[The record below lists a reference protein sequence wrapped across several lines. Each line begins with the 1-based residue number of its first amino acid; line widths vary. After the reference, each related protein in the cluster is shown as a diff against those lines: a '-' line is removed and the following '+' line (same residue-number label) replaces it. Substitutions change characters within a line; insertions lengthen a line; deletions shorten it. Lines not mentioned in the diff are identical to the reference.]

1 MTNFTEFKNAIQRQL
16 KQMEPTGLYNTN
28 VDNDVLW
35 NTYLDSFPAGTN
47 KIFRERREYD
57 CSCCRQFIKNIG
69 GVVTIV
75 NNQRVS
81 IWDIQVGGYYQ
92 PVIEAMKQ
100 YVNSCSITDPYFH
113 YENKVGTD
121 FNHEEIDGKP
131 HKWEHFYTPLA
142 SQYVLR
148 KDMIPSRKGD
158 MRSNKDVLLR
168 SLEEL
173 SLGTAQTVME
183 LIEQGSLYRG
193 EEHKRTV
200 EGFIKL
206 KKEFNKLS
214 PEQKEGYV
222 WIKSKEL
229 GGASKIRNTVIG
241 TLLVD
246 IEEGRDL
253 DAAVTSFEAKVAPT
267 NYKRP
272 TALVTKAMIQNA
284 QKKVEELG
292 IDTALERRYA
302 VETDI
307 TINNV
312 LFADRSIKKAMN
324 VFDELIEAAP
334 TKVDSLNKV
343 EEISIDNFLSNVL
356 PKASSL
362 EVLFENKHQNN
373 LVSLIAPKH
382 PDAKPIFKWDNNFSW
397 SYKDGVADSMRQK
410 VVNAGGRVDGDFR
423 FTHEWNYDER
433 NCSLMDLHVF
443 FPNSGISEEDG
454 CNDSYGNNQRVG
466 WNNRK
471 ESKTGGIQD
480 VDYVNAAPEGYV
492 PIENITFPD
501 RRKMPEGKYIC
512 KIHNWNLR
520 EPTRGGFRAEIE
532 FDGQVFQYEV
542 RRPLKHKEW
551 ITVAH
556 VTLKNG
562 EFSIEHKLPCGQ
574 SQRNLW
580 GINTNSFHKV
590 KMIMNSPNH
599 WDGNQTGNR
608 HLFFILDKCKQ
619 EGQSRGFYNEFLKD
633 ELTEHRKVFEVLGSK
648 MKVEDSENQLSGLG
662 FSSTQRNSAYVKVSG
677 SFNRVLKVN
686 F

>member
-16 KQMEPTGLYNTN
+16 KQMEPTGLYTTN

-100 YVNSCSITDPYFH
+100 YVNSCSIADPYFH

-131 HKWEHFYTPLA
+131 RKWEHFYTPLA

-246 IEEGRDL
+246 IEEGKDL
-253 DAAVTSFEAKVAPT
+253 DQAVASFEAKVAPT

-324 VFDELIEAAP
+324 VFDEMAEAAP
-334 TKVDSLNKV
+334 TKVDNLKKV
-343 EEISIDNFLSNVL
+343 EEIDVDSFLTNVV
-356 PKASSL
+356 PKASSIEL
-362 EVLFENKHQNN
+362 LFENKHQNN

-382 PDAKPIFKWDNNFSW
+382 PDAKPIFKWNNNFSW
-397 SYKDGVADSMRQK
+397 SYAGEVTDSIKERVKAAGGNVNGVLRCSLSWYNGDDLDLHVAVDGNKEHLYYATRSSKGPLTGGQLDVDM
-410 VVNAGGRVDGDFR
+410 NAGGPRSRTPVENIVWTDANKIKNHTYRV
-423 FTHEWNYDER
+423 
-433 NCSLMDLHVF
+433 
-443 FPNSGISEEDG
+443 
-454 CNDSYGNNQRVG
+454 
-466 WNNRK
+466 
-471 ESKTGGIQD
+471 
-480 VDYVNAAPEGYV
+480 YVNQF
-492 PIENITFPD
+492 IQ
-501 RRKMPEGKYIC
+501 
-512 KIHNWNLR
+512 R
-520 EPTRGGFRAEIE
+520 EAIDVGFELE
-532 FDGQVFQYEV
+532 MEYEGQVYHFAYDKKV
-542 RRPLKHKEW
+542 SGS
-551 ITVAH
+551 VN
-556 VTLKNG
+556 VV
-562 EFSIEHKLPCGQ
+562 EFSIGKNGGMQIITSLP
-574 SQRNLW
+574 STSKSKELW
-580 GINTNSFHKV
+580 NVPTGTFHKV

>member
-307 TINNV
+307 TK
-312 LFADRSIKKAMN
+312 LF
-324 VFDELIEAAP
+324 
-334 TKVDSLNKV
+334 
-343 EEISIDNFLSNVL
+343 
-356 PKASSL
+356 
-362 EVLFENKHQNN
+362 
-373 LVSLIAPKH
+373 
-382 PDAKPIFKWDNNFSW
+382 
-397 SYKDGVADSMRQK
+397 
-410 VVNAGGRVDGDFR
+410 
-423 FTHEWNYDER
+423 
-433 NCSLMDLHVF
+433 
-443 FPNSGISEEDG
+443 
-454 CNDSYGNNQRVG
+454 
-466 WNNRK
+466 
-471 ESKTGGIQD
+471 
-480 VDYVNAAPEGYV
+480 
-492 PIENITFPD
+492 
-501 RRKMPEGKYIC
+501 
-512 KIHNWNLR
+512 
-520 EPTRGGFRAEIE
+520 
-532 FDGQVFQYEV
+532 
-542 RRPLKHKEW
+542 
-551 ITVAH
+551 
-556 VTLKNG
+556 
-562 EFSIEHKLPCGQ
+562 
-574 SQRNLW
+574 
-580 GINTNSFHKV
+580 
-590 KMIMNSPNH
+590 
-599 WDGNQTGNR
+599 
-608 HLFFILDKCKQ
+608 
-619 EGQSRGFYNEFLKD
+619 
-633 ELTEHRKVFEVLGSK
+633 
-648 MKVEDSENQLSGLG
+648 
-662 FSSTQRNSAYVKVSG
+662 
-677 SFNRVLKVN
+677 
-686 F
+686 